1 MIQDPYAALKA
12 YPQFIIW
19 NLIPDYPK
27 TRKVPCDLTGS
38 ASSAHD
44 PLNWM
49 SFDEASSLA
58 TLMGESYG
66 VGFVFTTTD
75 NLWVIDIDNCLTPD
89 NQWSPI
95 AQTLMSL
102 LPGCLV
108 EVSQSGKGLHLIG
121 SGSVPDHA
129 KKNIPLGLE
138 FYTELRFIALGNM
151 ETAVGSAYLDATPSM
166 PYIVQTYFPPGVTDG
181 APLDWTTEPVAE
193 WNGIKDDITLINK
206 MVATKSAASAFGGG
220 GATFENLWFAQG
232 EALARAF
239 PDQYGSRSYDGSSA
253 DASLAQ
259 MLAFWTGKNCERMER
274 LMRQSLLVRDKWD
287 REDYLPRTILRACA
301 LQVEVHSI
309 PQAVEVDPS
318 IPLAKMKGKS
328 ESQNLYAENVR
339 AGKINTT
346 VNPEHQLI
354 LGKQSN
360 PSFWIDHADK
370 TPEELVTMLT
380 PAPTVTVV
388 TEPTIKQGLQ
398 YQGATQQIEHFK
410 GCIYVISLNKVF
422 TPTGDFLDAAR
433 FNARFGG
440 YLFQLDEIGDKTT
453 KKAWEAFTESQ
464 LVAYPH
470 ADDTWFRP
478 DIAQGLVTVYE
489 GKSYVNTYTPVET
502 ERRVGDVGP
511 FLNHIA
517 KLLPVERDQTIL
529 ISYMAACVQHIGVKF
544 QWCPLIQGA
553 EGNGKSFL
561 TTCLAKSIGERYT
574 HVANVDG
581 LIEKFKGWMFNNLL
595 IVVNDVYTPEH
606 KKEVL
611 EILKPMI
618 TDSRQPKRVMNQ
630 DPTTGESYANFML
643 NSNHKNAIQFTDS
656 ARRWCPLYCA
666 QQVKEDLDRDG
677 MNGQYMVNLYS
688 WAKSGG
694 YAVINDF
701 LRTYEIPDEFNP
713 ATSCQRAPITSSTK
727 ESVQESLGS
736 IEHKLLEV
744 IAEGSIGMMGGWI
757 SSAALDKLLTGLR
770 SERSIPTNRRRSL
783 LKALGYDYHPGLSDG
798 RVNSPITID
807 DGKKPRLYIRD
818 GHPDAAL
825 TNHGEIVRAYVSAQ
839 VTPLDVVATFGGV
852 G

>member
-1 MIQDPYAALKA
+1 MNQDPYAALKA
-12 YPQFIIW
+12 YPQFILW
-19 NLIPDYPK
+19 NLIPDTPK
-27 TRKVPCDLTGS
+27 PRKVPCDLTGS

-44 PLNWM
+44 AQNWM
-49 SFDEASSLA
+49 SFNEAQTLA
-58 TLMGESYG
+58 TLMGDSYG
-66 VGFVFTTTD
+66 VGFVFTGND
-75 NLWVIDIDNCLTPD
+75 PFFVIDIDNCVTPD
-89 NQWSPI
+89 NQWSPV

-129 KKNIPLGLE
+129 KKNIALGLE

-151 ETAVGSAYLDATPSM
+151 KTAVGSAYLDATPSM
-166 PYIVQTYFPPGVTDG
+166 PYIVQTYFPPSATDG
-181 APLDWTTEPVAE
+181 APLNWTTEPVAE
-193 WNGIKDDITLINK
+193 WNGIKDDITLIAK
-206 MVATKSAASAFGGG
+206 MIATKSAASAFGGG
-220 GATFENLWFAQG
+220 VTFENLWFAHG
-232 EALARAF
+232 EALSRAF
-239 PDQYGSRSYDGSSA
+239 PSQSNGLYDGSSA

-259 MLAFWTGKNCERMER
+259 HLAFWTGKNCERMER
-274 LMRQSLLVRDKWD
+274 LMRQSMLVRNKWD
-287 REDYLPRTILRACA
+287 RDDYIPNTILRACA

-309 PQAVEVDPS
+309 PKPAEVDPS

-328 ESQNLYAENVR
+328 ESQNAFAENVR
-339 AGKINTT
+339 AAKINQT
-346 VNPEHQLI
+346 VNVEHQLF
-354 LGKQSN
+354 LAKQTN

-370 TPEELVTMLT
+370 TPEEIVTMLT
-380 PAPTVTVV
+380 PASLVTGV

-398 YQGATQQIEHFK
+398 YQGATQQLEYFK

-422 TPTGDFLDAAR
+422 TPTGDFLDQAR
-433 FNARFGG
+433 FNARYGG
-440 YLFQLDEIGDKTT
+440 HLFQMDAINDKTT

-464 LVAYPH
+464 LVEYPH

-478 DIAQGLVTVYE
+478 DLAQGFVTHYE
-489 GKSYVNTYTPVET
+489 GKKYVNTYTPVET
-502 ERRVGDVGP
+502 ERVVGDATP

-630 DPTTGESYANFML
+630 DPTTGESYANFLL

-666 QQVKEDLDRDG
+666 QQVKEDLARDG
-677 MNGQYMVNLYS
+677 MDGQYMVNLYG

-701 LRTYEIPDEFNP
+701 LRSYQIPDELNP

-736 IEHKLLEV
+736 IEHAIQEK
-744 IAEGSIGMMGGWI
+744 IAEGYVGMMGGWI
-757 SSAALDKLLTGLR
+757 SSFALDRLLTSSR
-770 SERSIPTNRRRSL
+770 NERAIPTNRRRVL
-783 LKALGYDYHPGLSDG
+783 LKSLGYDYHPGLTDG

-807 DGKKPRLYIRD
+807 DGKKPRLYIRAR
-818 GHPDAAL
+818 HPDAVL
-825 TNHGEIVRAYVSAQ
+825 TNHGEIVRAYVVAQ
-839 VTPLDVVATFGGV
+839 TAPIDPVSTFGGV